1 MVVNDKRAD
10 IAILRSQGASRGDI
24 LLSFLYYGAII
35 AALGTLAGG
44 LLGVGLAYY
53 VGDLVAGLES
63 LLGIQF
69 LHSDVYP
76 ISYLPSDIRASD
88 VIMVCATA
96 YLMSV
101 LATLYPAWRA
111 SRQAPAEALHQH

>member
-1 MVVNDKRAD
+1 M
-10 IAILRSQGASRGDI
+10 
-24 LLSFLYYGAII
+24 
-35 AALGTLAGG
+35 
-44 LLGVGLAYY
+44 GLAFYI
-53 VGDLVAGLES
+53 GDLVASLES

-76 ISYLPSDIRASD
+76 ISYLPSDIRLKD
-88 VIMVCATA
+88 VATVCATA
-96 YLMSV
+96 YAMSV